1 MVTTEGPLL
10 PLAAGALRVEKSR
23 SFKKFELVS
32 TAVSGRD
39 RDKVPVPDFG
49 PGTLSLR
56 MILRAATTADHEMVD
71 AAFGRYN
78 LASIPSYGQ
87 FLSAHARVLG
97 PLESAVEGLWD
108 ASIARL
114 PLLEA
119 DLAELGTVVPSDAA
133 FGPMSDARRWGMLY
147 VLEGSRL
154 GGGILAG
161 RVAAGL
167 PVRYLLARHEDGSWR
182 RFGDALELAGASQGA
197 AWHEDVVSGA
207 RMAFARFAESAGLDS

>member
-1 MVTTEGPLL
+1 MPKSSIRM
-10 PLAAGALRVEKSR
+10 ALRGA
-23 SFKKFELVS
+23 
-32 TAVSGRD
+32 TA
-39 RDKVPVPDFG
+39 
-49 PGTLSLR
+49 
-56 MILRAATTADHEMVD
+56 AEHETVD
-71 AAFGRYN
+71 AAFGRFD
-78 LASIPSYGQ
+78 LASAGSYAQ
-87 FLSAHARVLG
+87 FLMAHARVLG
-97 PLESAVEGLWD
+97 PLESAVAGLWD

-154 GGGILAG
+154 GGGILAE

-167 PVRYLLARHEDGSWR
+167 PVRYLSATHEDGSWR

-207 RMAFARFAESAGLDS
+207 RMAFAHFAESAGLDS